1 LKGLNGLYTQ
11 REISVVNVMGPT
23 FEPDYAEK
31 YRTFLLASRIV
42 SDALVAL
49 LLVRSGR
56 RDHPKVGNVLKEVK
70 DAMRELAESKDAPA
84 GPLAYAFL
92 QVVGKREMDELLV
105 KLNKLQKIL
114 ECSEEMNEEA
124 YKHLSDYL
132 VNLAEKLHPLIPA
145 YAALTS

>member
-1 LKGLNGLYTQ
+1 
-11 REISVVNVMGPT
+11 MGPT

-31 YRTFLLASRIV
+31 YHTLLLASRIV

-84 GPLAYAFL
+84 GRLAYAFL

-105 KLNKLQKIL
+105 KLNKLQRML
-114 ECSEEMNEEA
+114 EGSEKVNDET
-124 YKHLSDYL
+124 YKHVSNYL
-132 VNLAEKLHPLIPA
+132 VTLAEKLHPLIPL

>member
-1 LKGLNGLYTQ
+1 
-11 REISVVNVMGPT
+11 MGPT

-31 YRTFLLASRIV
+31 YHTLLLASRIV

-70 DAMRELAESKDAPA
+70 DAMRELADSKDAPA
-84 GPLAYAFL
+84 GRLAYAFL

-105 KLNKLQKIL
+105 KLNQLQRML
-114 ECSEEMNEEA
+114 EGSEKVNDET
-124 YKHLSDYL
+124 YKHVSNYL
-132 VNLAEKLHPLIPA
+132 VTLAEKLHPLIPL

>member
-1 LKGLNGLYTQ
+1 
-11 REISVVNVMGPT
+11 MGPT

-31 YRTFLLASRIV
+31 YHTLLLASRIV

-56 RDHPKVGNVLKEVK
+56 RDHPNVGNVLKEVK

-84 GPLAYAFL
+84 GRLAYAFL
-92 QVVGKREMDELLV
+92 QVVGKREIGKLL
-105 KLNKLQKIL
+105 LRFNHLEKIL
-114 ECSEEMNEEA
+114 EGSEEMNEEA

-132 VNLAEKLHPLIPA
+132 VNLAGKLHPLIPL

>member
-1 LKGLNGLYTQ
+1 
-11 REISVVNVMGPT
+11 VNFKGPT

-31 YRTFLLASRIV
+31 YHTLLLASRIV

-84 GPLAYAFL
+84 GRLAYAFL

-105 KLNKLQKIL
+105 KLNQLQRML
-114 ECSEEMNEEA
+114 EGSEKVNDET
-124 YKHLSDYL
+124 YKHVSNYL
-132 VNLAEKLHPLIPA
+132 VTLAEKLHPLIPL

>member
-1 LKGLNGLYTQ
+1 
-11 REISVVNVMGPT
+11 MGPT

-31 YRTFLLASRIV
+31 YHTLLLASRIV

-84 GPLAYAFL
+84 GRLAYAFL

-105 KLNKLQKIL
+105 KLNQLQRML
-114 ECSEEMNEEA
+114 EGSEKVNDET
-124 YKHLSDYL
+124 YKHVSNYL
-132 VNLAEKLHPLIPA
+132 VTLAEKLHPLIPL

>member
-1 LKGLNGLYTQ
+1 
-11 REISVVNVMGPT
+11 VNFMGPT

-31 YRTFLLASRIV
+31 YHTLLLASRIV

-84 GPLAYAFL
+84 GRLAYAFL

-105 KLNKLQKIL
+105 KLNQLQRML
-114 ECSEEMNEEA
+114 EGSEKVNDET
-124 YKHLSDYL
+124 YKHVSNYL
-132 VNLAEKLHPLIPA
+132 VTLAEKLHPLIPL

>member
-1 LKGLNGLYTQ
+1 
-11 REISVVNVMGPT
+11 MGPT

-31 YRTFLLASRIV
+31 YHTLLLASRIV

-56 RDHPKVGNVLKEVK
+56 RAHPKVGNVLKEAK
-70 DAMRELAESKDAPA
+70 NAMRELAESKDAPA
-84 GPLAYAFL
+84 GRLAYAFL

-105 KLNKLQKIL
+105 KLNQLQRML
-114 ECSEEMNEEA
+114 EGSEKVNDET
-124 YKHLSDYL
+124 YKHVSNYL
-132 VNLAEKLHPLIPA
+132 VTLAEKLHPLIPL